1 MTKFEKISKYA
12 DVDFLLPTRKTSGSA
27 GYDFTAVEDTIIPS
41 HYLQLIKMIIKKFSS
56 PDFITKLSELEVVE
70 ILAEASTTL
79 GSMNEKQ
86 KQKFATELISNYGK
100 ELLEF
105 LQSEATLDLSDMK
118 QLTKDSKT
126 KMSLVPTGV
135 KVKLEKNQKLEL
147 LIRSSSPLHS
157 YLLMANSIGL
167 IDSDYYNN
175 EDNEGHIFFQIINMS
190 PFNIRIKKGDIIG
203 QGVIST
209 YDKTIDDIATETRK
223 GGLGSTTAQK

>member
-1 MTKFEKISKYA
+1 MTKFEKISKYI
-12 DVDFLLPTRKTSGSA
+12 DVDFPLPTRKTSGSA

-41 HYLQLIKMIIKKFSS
+41 HYFQLVKMVIQKFSS
-56 PDFITKLSELEVVE
+56 PEFILKLGELEVVE
-70 ILAEASTTL
+70 KLMESGTL
-79 GSMNEKQ
+79 INSMDEKQ
-86 KQKFATELISNYGK
+86 KQKFATELITNYGK
-100 ELLEF
+100 EVLEF
-105 LQSEATLDLSDMK
+105 LQNEVTLDLSDMK

-126 KMSLVPTGV
+126 KMTLVPTGV
-135 KVKLEKNQKLEL
+135 KVELEKNQKLEL

>member
-12 DVDFLLPTRKTSGSA
+12 GVDFPLPTRKTSGSA

-41 HYLQLIKMIIKKFSS
+41 HYFQLVKMIIKKFSS
-56 PDFITKLSELEVVE
+56 PDFILKLSELEVAK
-70 ILAEASTTL
+70 ILMESGDTV

-86 KQKFATELISNYGK
+86 KQKFATELITNYGK
-100 ELLEF
+100 EILEF

-126 KMSLVPTGV
+126 KMTLVPTGA
-135 KVKLEKNQKLEL
+135 KVELEKNQKLEL
-147 LIRSSSPLHS
+147 MIRSSSPLHS